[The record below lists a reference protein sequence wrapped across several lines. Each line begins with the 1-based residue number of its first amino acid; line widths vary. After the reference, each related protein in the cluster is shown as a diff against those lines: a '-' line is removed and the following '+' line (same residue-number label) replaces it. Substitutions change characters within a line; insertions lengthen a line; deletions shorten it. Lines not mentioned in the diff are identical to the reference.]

1 VPVFLEQAGGLNP
14 LTTGLVMFP
23 ISVANVI
30 MSPVAASLV
39 TRRGTGAALV
49 VSGSGMTGPPQTAF
63 YQAVPADRAGTA
75 GGQLNTVR
83 YVGASGAAALLAL
96 VFAQQASVDG
106 LRIAAVAMA
115 GIAGAL
121 TVQGV
126 TGRHGRG
133 WGGATA

>member
-49 VSGSGMTGPPQTAF
+49 VSG
-63 YQAVPADRAGTA
+63 
-75 GGQLNTVR
+75 
-83 YVGASGAAALLAL
+83 
-96 VFAQQASVDG
+96 
-106 LRIAAVAMA
+106 
-115 GIAGAL
+115 
-121 TVQGV
+121 
-126 TGRHGRG
+126 
-133 WGGATA
+133 WG

>member
-39 TRRGTGAALV
+39 TRRGTGVALV
-49 VSGSGMTGPPQTAF
+49 VGGSGMTVPLQTAF

-75 GGQLNTVR
+75 GGQLNTLR
-83 YVGASGAAALLAL
+83 YVGASGAAALLPWCSLCKRPWTA
-96 VFAQQASVDG
+96 FASLQSRWPASP
-106 LRIAAVAMA
+106 A
-115 GIAGAL
+115 
-121 TVQGV
+121 
-126 TGRHGRG
+126 H
-133 WGGATA
+133 